1 MAKQKVGDKVLAC
14 IRILEEE
21 YGVPRQDHIDPLDLL
36 VMTILSQNTSDTNS
50 LRAFANLKRDYGN
63 YESLLLAPTEEVADC
78 IRVGGLANIKAQRIQ
93 EVLLSIK
100 RDRGAM
106 DIGFLEGMDKDEAM
120 SYLLDLPGVGPKT
133 ASIVLLFAFGMPFM
147 PVDTHVFRVS
157 RRLGLVP
164 ENLSPEKA
172 QKALERI
179 VPPECYHSFHLNL
192 IRHGRQICR
201 ARGPKHEQC
210 VLREC
215 CQCFLQEISAD
226 AASKSVRQEAS
237 GVQGQKP

>member
-78 IRVGGLANIKAQRIQ
+78 IREGLANIKALRIQ

-157 RRLGLVP
+157 RRLGLVT

-179 VPPECYHSFHLNL
+179 VPPNATTPFT
-192 IRHGRQICR
+192 
-201 ARGPKHEQC
+201 
-210 VLREC
+210 
-215 CQCFLQEISAD
+215 
-226 AASKSVRQEAS
+226 
-237 GVQGQKP
+237 

>member
-21 YGVPRQDHIDPLDLL
+21 YGVPLQDHIDPLDLL
-36 VMTILSQNTSDTNS
+36 VMTILSQNTSDINS
-50 LRAFANLKRDYGN
+50 LRAFANLKGDYGN

-78 IRVGGLANIKAQRIQ
+78 IRVGGLANIKALRIQ
-93 EVLLSIK
+93 EVPLSIK

-157 RRLGLVP
+157 RRLGLVT

-179 VPPECYHSFHLNL
+179 VPQECYHSFHLNL

-201 ARGPKHEQC
+201 ARGPKHEEC
-210 VLREC
+210 ALKEC
-215 CQCFLQEISAD
+215 CDCFL
-226 AASKSVRQEAS
+226 
-237 GVQGQKP
+237 QGQKP